1 MSRVYTQGL
10 GSVSRVYVLGGQGVY
25 VPDLPGD
32 GHGVSVDHVE
42 VFLPKQQQALASVE
56 ALDPRGPVHVL
67 DLEVFKHI
75 GVSMLRT
82 HYS

>member
-1 MSRVYTQGL
+1 
-10 GSVSRVYVLGGQGVY
+10 
-25 VPDLPGD
+25 
-32 GHGVSVDHVE
+32 